1 MEIPT
6 PTESFMLVTRMRRT
20 GQMDRFLPKLM
31 EEARIAQIT
40 LNPLRVELS
49 VSCRV
54 VPVEVPL
61 LE

>member
-20 GQMDRFLPKLM
+20 GQMNRFLPKLM

-40 LNPLRVELS
+40 LYPLRVELS